1 MKTLK
6 CIFFHAVLCFV
17 TISCVKNVDFD
28 QAEGIVLTPTI
39 ESSLLFFDEP
49 APSFINENG
58 SEVAF
63 VTDSVVVEVFNGGF
77 VRDNLKKSIL
87 QFEAINTIDRAYEA
101 KVDFLNDADELQYT
115 LLFNIPTAVNNQE
128 ILVEQEEIFEGDNLE
143 AIKATNKLAL
153 TLTIFSSTDGSSLD
167 EDSLGALRFRSK
179 GTFFFNID
187 TSE

>member
-6 CIFFHAVLCFV
+6 TLFLCIVLCV
-17 TISCVKNVDFD
+17 VSISCVKDVDFN
-28 QAEGIVLTPTI
+28 QAEGIVLTPAL

-58 SEVAF
+58 SEVVF
-63 VTDSVVVEVFNGGF
+63 VSDSVVIEVFNDEF
-77 VRDNLKKSIL
+77 LRDNLKKAVFL
-87 QFEAINTIDRAYEA
+87 FEATNTINRAYEA
-101 KVDFLNDADELQYT
+101 KVDFLNDEDELQYT
-115 LLFNIPTAVNNQE
+115 LSFEIPYAVNNQE
-128 ILVEQEEIFEGDNLE
+128 ILVEEEEVFEGDNLE
-143 AIKATNKLAL
+143 ALKVTNKLAL
-153 TLTIFSSTDGSSLD
+153 MLTMLPSTDGSSLN